1 MGSHDPGLEPTDSL
15 TSTYRC
21 SCRAFVKLPF
31 EGSNFRSKPFE
42 PSFIIL
48 LFSQPSLRLH
58 VASCVDSLAWFQ
70 THTRSLFCLDQSLF
84 LRALLAL
91 WKGRL
96 PCGHLP
102 PKTKENRTKDQA
114 EREISA
120 TELNMLPCLYPWSIN
135 VVVYH
140 DPSGRSH
147 LGRGLALRCFQ
158 RLSFPDVA
166 TQQCR

>member
-1 MGSHDPGLEPTDSL
+1 MGFIIILYL
-15 TSTYRC
+15 R
-21 SCRAFVKLPF
+21 
-31 EGSNFRSKPFE
+31 E
-42 PSFIIL
+42 PSL
-48 LFSQPSLRLH
+48 GPH
-58 VASCVDSLAWFQ
+58 VASCAGTLLAQ
-70 THTRSLFCLDQSLF
+70 VSTAHTRSSFVWIRVFLFRFPGSVEVKRGT
-84 LRALLAL
+84 LRHFPLSPAT
-91 WKGRL
+91 KG
-96 PCGHLP
+96 
-102 PKTKENRTKDQA
+102 NRTKDQA

>member
-1 MGSHDPGLEPTDSL
+1 MRGFRLEAASKEAFGRVLSSFYLREPLWAHMWRHVLEPL
-15 TSTYRC
+15 ARFPLHIP
-21 SCRAFVKLPF
+21 AH
-31 EGSNFRSKPFE
+31 
-42 PSFIIL
+42 L
-48 LFSQPSLRLH
+48 LFGSESFHSCHPS
-58 VASCVDSLAWFQ
+58 SVDSRRRLAA
-70 THTRSLFCLDQSLF
+70 S
-84 LRALLAL
+84 
-91 WKGRL
+91 
-96 PCGHLP
+96 PLP
-102 PKTKENRTKDQA
+102 PAAKGNRTKDQA

>member
-1 MGSHDPGLEPTDSL
+1 MGSSFGFQLEARVL
-15 TSTYRC
+15 TS
-21 SCRAFVKLPF
+21 
-31 EGSNFRSKPFE
+31 
-42 PSFIIL
+42 L
-48 LFSQPSLRLH
+48 LFRNRLVRLH
-58 VASCVDSLAWFQ
+58 VASCAGARLRGLR
-70 THTRSLFCLDQSLF
+70 THIRSSFCLDQSLSV
-84 LRALLAL
+84 RALLVWWTGEAAL
-91 WKGRL
+91 RPLSL
-96 PCGHLP
+96 PNS
-102 PKTKENRTKDQA
+102 KENRTKDQA